1 METVTKRRGLAG
13 RRASRHRQKGV
24 SLFIALIVLVGMTLT
39 GFALMRSVDTNTVIS
54 GNLAFKQST
63 VQAADQG
70 IEAAYQW
77 LVANVGTTVLNNTDN
92 TVGYY
97 SSHPANEPDWNDPA
111 VWVGAVS
118 LPADVAGNSVSYVI
132 HRMCTQPDTPYN
144 GTNGAATNECAM
156 TYVSGTSSS
165 GGSMSVDAPVF
176 QGSPHLFYRVTSRTS
191 GPRGSFSV
199 TQAVV
204 RVSN

>member
-1 METVTKRRGLAG
+1 MSNHRPAAQRCAPRG
-13 RRASRHRQKGV
+13 RQRGV
-24 SLFIALIVLVGMTLT
+24 SLFIALIVLVGMMLT
-39 GFALMRSVDTNTVIS
+39 GLAMMRSVDTNTVIS

-77 LVANVGTTVLNNTDN
+77 LVANAGSTVLNNTDSAA
-92 TVGYY
+92 GYY
-97 SSHPANEPDWNDPA
+97 SSRPAAEPDWNDPA
-111 VWVGAVS
+111 SWDGAIS
-118 LPADVAGNSVSYVI
+118 LAADAAGNAVSYVV

-144 GTNGAATNECAM
+144 GTNGAAANECAL
-156 TYVSGTSSS
+156 TYVSGASNS
-165 GGSMSVDAPVF
+165 GGSMSVDSPAF
-176 QGSPHLFYRVTSRTS
+176 QGNSHLFYRVTSRTA
-191 GPRGSFSV
+191 GPRGTFSV

>member
-1 METVTKRRGLAG
+1 MSNHRPPAARCAPRG
-13 RRASRHRQKGV
+13 RQRGV
-24 SLFIALIVLVGMTLT
+24 SLFIALIVLVGMMLT
-39 GFALMRSVDTNTVIS
+39 GLALMRSVDTNTVIS

-77 LVANVGTTVLNNTDN
+77 LVANAGSTVLNNTDSAA
-92 TVGYY
+92 GYY
-97 SSHPANEPDWNDPA
+97 SSNPAAEPDWNDPA
-111 VWVGAVS
+111 SWDGAIS
-118 LPADVAGNSVSYVI
+118 LAADAAGNAVSYVV
-132 HRMCTQPDTPYN
+132 HRLCTQPDTAYN
-144 GTNGAATNECAM
+144 GTNGAAANECAL

-165 GGSMSVDAPVF
+165 GGSMSVDSPAF
-176 QGSPHLFYRVTSRTS
+176 QGSSQLFYRVTSRTS
-191 GPRGSFSV
+191 GPRGTFSV